1 MISSQHTVTTTA
13 SQVIAPAES
22 WRTVYLHVVGNG
34 VVYIGGSNVTS
45 SNGMLT
51 EKGAVPFQFILPA
64 NQSLY
69 AVVATGTE
77 DLRVL
82 SPTAA

>member
-34 VVYIGGSNVTS
+34 VVYIGGSDVTS

-64 NQSLY
+64 SQSLY
-69 AVVATGTE
+69 AIVASGTE

-82 SPTAA
+82 TPTAA

>member
-1 MISSQHTVTTTA
+1 MISSQHTVNTTA

-34 VVYIGGSNVTS
+34 LVYIGGSDVTS

-69 AVVATGTE
+69 AVVASGTE

>member
-1 MISSQHTVTTTA
+1 MISSQYTVTTTA

-69 AVVATGTE
+69 AVVASGTE

>member
-34 VVYIGGSNVTS
+34 VVYIGGSDVTS

-69 AVVATGTE
+69 AVVASGTE

-82 SPTAA
+82 RPTAA